1 MNPVADDDVKAE
13 LLADLLSRTALGD
26 RAAFKRLYDS
36 VRSQLFGVI
45 LRINNDRAQAEE
57 LLQDVFVNIW
67 RHAHTYDLRRS
78 QPMAWL
84 SSVARYRA
92 IDSVRQ
98 RRSAPATVSSDRADD
113 DDGEGLIDRVPD
125 ERAGPDEQLA
135 LSQETS
141 QLQRC
146 MDALSSQQRQCLTL
160 AYVHGYSHHE
170 VADHLRQPLGSV
182 KSWVRRGMLALQRCM
197 TSGLTGP
204 TDH

>member
-1 MNPVADDDVKAE
+1 MNSTIDDDPEARVLAE
-13 LLADLLSRTALGD
+13 LLSRTALGD
-26 RAAFKRLYDS
+26 RAAFKRLYDR
-36 VRSQLFGVI
+36 VRAHLFGVI

-92 IDSVRQ
+92 IDSIRQ
-98 RRSAPATVSSDRADD
+98 RRSAPVTVSGDRTED
-113 DDGEGLIDRVPD
+113 DDGDGLIERVAD
-125 ERAGPDEQLA
+125 EHAGPEEQLA
-135 LSQETS
+135 LSQETT

-146 MDALSSQQRQCLTL
+146 MGELSSQQRQCVTL
-160 AYVHGYSHHE
+160 AYVHGFSHLE

-197 TSGLTGP
+197 TSARVNVSGR
-204 TDH
+204 